1 MICYHLLPFQI
12 LGIHAGVQSVH
23 GQAEMGIKYPASQ
36 SDGPA
41 LLFHEWR
48 SIHKTVCFLHN
59 GGAENLLFW
68 EEFLSHPENP
78 YPWASFRED
87 RGCLL
92 EMITNVTL
100 VLPSHMALYKGIVAA
115 NLATLDGEIKVK
127 DAFDTWAG
135 SQGLGAIADGIEPGS
150 SDKYTID
157 KIDVPSCSKQSFA
170 FTVFR
175 DTNGILSIK
184 DLDLTVES
192 DGKKSQHHFTE
203 FDLELARRIA
213 PARLAY

>member
-1 MICYHLLPFQI
+1 MICYHLLPFQV

-36 SDGPA
+36 EDGPA
-41 LLFHEWR
+41 ALFHDWR
-48 SIHKTVCFLHN
+48 SNHKTVCLLHS

-68 EEFLSHPENP
+68 EEFLSKPENP
-78 YPWASFRED
+78 YPWASFCED
-87 RGCLL
+87 RSCLL

-100 VLPSHMALYKGIVAA
+100 VLPEHMALYKGIIGST
-115 NLATLDGEIKVK
+115 LSILDGEIKVK
-127 DAFDTWAG
+127 DVFDTWAG
-135 SQGLGAIADGIEPGS
+135 SHGLGAVADDIEPGS
-150 SDKYTID
+150 SAPYTIN
-157 KIDVPSCSKQSFA
+157 KIDVMSCSKQSFV
-170 FTVFR
+170 FTVSR
-175 DTNGILSIK
+175 DNNGILSIT

-192 DGKKSQHHFTE
+192 AGKKARNHFTA